1 MKHKKG
7 VEKTKST
14 KSHERP
20 QLHRSLNVK
29 LSPGKSKGLLNQLQ
43 DKLKGSKFRWINEKL
58 YTQSGNDSLEMI
70 QKDVSLFDLYHEGF
84 REQVTRWPLV
94 PVDVLIKMLKK
105 LQRQKVGDF
114 GCGDGKIYKEC
125 KNQDVYSFD
134 LVSKEDF
141 ITACDIAHV
150 PLEDGSL
157 DIGIFCLALMG
168 TNWSE
173 FIAESN
179 RCLHEGGQLWI
190 AEVRSRFESESIGGE
205 QGFIRNIEK
214 LGFKLYRKVGLW

>member
-29 LSPGKSKGLLNQLQ
+29 LSPGKS
-43 DKLKGSKFRWINEKL
+43 GSKFRCINEKL

-94 PVDVLIKMLKK
+94 PVDVLIKMLK
-105 LQRQKVGDF
+105 
-114 GCGDGKIYKEC
+114 
-125 KNQDVYSFD
+125 YSYIV
-134 LVSKEDF
+134 L
-141 ITACDIAHV
+141 
-150 PLEDGSL
+150 L
-157 DIGIFCLALMG
+157 
-168 TNWSE
+168 
-173 FIAESN
+173 
-179 RCLHEGGQLWI
+179 
-190 AEVRSRFESESIGGE
+190 
-205 QGFIRNIEK
+205 NI
-214 LGFKLYRKVGLW
+214 

>member
-7 VEKTKST
+7 VEKTKSM

-94 PVDVLIKMLKK
+94 PVDVLIKMLK
-105 LQRQKVGDF
+105 
-114 GCGDGKIYKEC
+114 
-125 KNQDVYSFD
+125 YSYIV
-134 LVSKEDF
+134 L
-141 ITACDIAHV
+141 
-150 PLEDGSL
+150 L
-157 DIGIFCLALMG
+157 
-168 TNWSE
+168 
-173 FIAESN
+173 
-179 RCLHEGGQLWI
+179 
-190 AEVRSRFESESIGGE
+190 
-205 QGFIRNIEK
+205 NI
-214 LGFKLYRKVGLW
+214 